1 MANPAKDKPRPEAA
15 AKAGGGG
22 GKGKEARPDR
32 GAGKAP
38 AKGPAGEAAPA
49 GPPTPPRLRD
59 RYRAEIVPA
68 LMKEFGY
75 ANPFQVPR
83 LKKVVLNMGLGEAVQ
98 NVKILD
104 AAVEELGTIA
114 GQRAAITRAKKSE
127 AAFKIREGMPIGCRV
142 TLRGARMYEFLDRF
156 LSAALPRIRDFRGVS
171 PKSFDG
177 RGNYALGVKEQL
189 IFPEVTYDKVDMVR
203 GMDICIETSARTD
216 EEGRALLQHLGFPF
230 RK

>member
-1 MANPAKDKPRPEAA
+1 MAKPAKEPPRPPA
-15 AKAGGGG
+15 AK
-22 GKGKEARPDR
+22 GKGPKGPAARPET
-32 GAGKAP
+32 GAPKAP
-38 AKGPAGEAAPA
+38 AKPAAPA
-49 GPPTPPRLRD
+49 APPTPPRLRE
-59 RYRAEIVPA
+59 RYQREILPA
-68 LMKEFGY
+68 LMRRFAY
-75 ANPFQVPR
+75 TNPLRAPR
-83 LKKVVLNMGLGEAVQ
+83 LMKVVLNMGLGEAVQ
-98 NVKILD
+98 NVKVLD
-104 AAVEELGTIA
+104 AAVEEWAAIT
-114 GQRAAITRAKKSE
+114 GQRPAVTRAKKSE
-127 AAFKIREGMPIGCRV
+127 AAFKIRAGMPIGCRV

-216 EEGRALLQHLGFPF
+216 EEGRALLEQLGFPF